1 MVLCCQ
7 RRNTAGIVIGSQ
19 FSLNFPTKFFHCNH
33 LILLDRDLTVNR
45 QGLEPRLL
53 KPERLQRVFPRIKT
67 NKNHHWVEEA
77 SNFDIPSSD
86 TQLVPW
92 FENNQI

>member
-1 MVLCCQ
+1 MSD
-7 RRNTAGIVIGSQ
+7 I
-19 FSLNFPTKFFHCNH
+19 
-33 LILLDRDLTVNR
+33 DLTVNR
-45 QGLEPRLL
+45 RDFEPQLL
-53 KPERLQRVFPRIKT
+53 KPERLQGFFPRIKT